1 MQAQQQ
7 RECADSSV
15 GSPGGILHSN
25 SHGLNSSG
33 FPNSRVPAFSN
44 NSCQESN
51 DDDDSEASH
60 HQEDNQTKRPV
71 KFQMTKSGSSPASC
85 KLVGEPLYEEDVID
99 GFAIVSFT
107 SYEDL
112 EVIIAYQYLFF
123 LLN

>member
-1 MQAQQQ
+1 MQAQQ

-15 GSPGGILHSN
+15 GSPGGILHS
-25 SHGLNSSG
+25 HGLNSSG
-33 FPNSRVPAFSN
+33 FPASRVPAFSN

-71 KFQMTKSGSSPASC
+71 KFQMTKSGSSPTS

-112 EVIIAYQYLFF
+112 EVIL
-123 LLN
+123 